1 MDSLYILRKGSLL
14 ETVPLSP
21 FPLVLTLGFI
31 AFLVYAV
38 FFDPLRKVP
47 GPFWARWSRLWM
59 IYHARKGDM
68 HAKMIALHK
77 QYGKIVRTAPDEVS
91 IDDPTAIKQ
100 IYGETAI
107 LCMSFPRLCNELM
120 STQGQV
126 PSSARANGMVFGRVA
141 VSSLVIHPLYRTNL
155 IRRVRPFRGK
165 ERKDPFGAPASR

>member
-1 MDSLYILRKGSLL
+1 
-14 ETVPLSP
+14 
-21 FPLVLTLGFI
+21 
-31 AFLVYAV
+31 
-38 FFDPLRKVP
+38 
-47 GPFWARWSRLWM
+47 
-59 IYHARKGDM
+59 M